1 MGTTQGDLK
10 NQLEKHGELLQ
21 ELKRY
26 KSKDATQVE
35 IYEYYI
41 QGLKNDLQNMKS
53 VMKSQDGK
61 CYNCGKSGH
70 KFIECNDQAGLAI
83 RCECC
88 HQFGHNGSECNKKS
102 IQKRFKK
109 KEQEKPKQIS
119 IEIRTSE
126 YDKNQENEMIN
137 ILRQDTAFASK
148 NLESDSAINSE
159 LESWR
164 VYQKFDICGLEN
176 LDYTKINFNLLNRTR
191 DLLLN
196 RCGFIDGD

>member
-1 MGTTQGDLK
+1 
-10 NQLEKHGELLQ
+10 
-21 ELKRY
+21 
-26 KSKDATQVE
+26 
-35 IYEYYI
+35 
-41 QGLKNDLQNMKS
+41 
-53 VMKSQDGK
+53 
-61 CYNCGKSGH
+61 
-70 KFIECNDQAGLAI
+70 
-83 RCECC
+83 
-88 HQFGHNGSECNKKS
+88 
-102 IQKRFKK
+102 
-109 KEQEKPKQIS
+109 
-119 IEIRTSE
+119 
-126 YDKNQENEMIN
+126 MIN